1 MKKNKLILNRR
12 NFIKSSAAC
21 GCLFSLPGCST
32 VPVTGRKQLNWV
44 PDRMIK
50 YISDTYYYGFLD
62 DNYMRIEKDE
72 KYMNRIQDIAY
83 NIEKGI
89 QRYFEIENKDF
100 SKYKFDYEINVIR
113 DRRTLNAFAMAN
125 AKIVL
130 YSRIIDFAEDDDGV
144 AVIMGHE
151 MGHVVAK
158 HIHER
163 ISQRIT
169 WDILTLGVAELVAEL
184 GFFLPWSRKQESE
197 ADYLGI
203 NFMYLAGYDPNAASK
218 FWKKLDDYVKDV
230 KKYKQKSD
238 ALTEIKRNL
247 PQWTKTHP
255 SSEDRY
261 ENLKKWSVDVKQ
273 KYKGVI

>member
-1 MKKNKLILNRR
+1 MKKNKFILNRR

-50 YISDTYYYGFLD
+50 YISDSYYYDFLD

-72 KYMNRIQDIAY
+72 KYMKRIQDIAY

-89 QRYFEIENKDF
+89 QRYFEIEKKDF

-130 YSRIIDFAEDDDGV
+130 YSRIIDFAEDDDGI
-144 AVIMGHE
+144 AVIIGHE
-151 MGHVVAK
+151 MGHVVAH

-169 WDILTLGVAELVAEL
+169 WDVLTLGIAELVAEL

-203 NFMYLAGYDPNAASK
+203 NFMYLAGYDPDAASK
-218 FWKKLDDYVKDV
+218 FWKKLDGYVKDV

-238 ALTEIKRNL
+238 VLTEIKRNL

>member
-1 MKKNKLILNRR
+1 MKKNKFILNRR

-50 YISDTYYYGFLD
+50 YISDSYYYDFLD

-72 KYMNRIQDIAY
+72 KYMKRIQDIAY

-89 QRYFEIENKDF
+89 QRYFEIEKKDF

-130 YSRIIDFAEDDDGV
+130 YSRIIDFAEDDDGI
-144 AVIMGHE
+144 AVIIGHE
-151 MGHVVAK
+151 MGHVVAH

-169 WDILTLGVAELVAEL
+169 WDVLTLGIAELVAEL

-203 NFMYLAGYDPNAASK
+203 NFMYLAGYDPDAASK

-238 ALTEIKRNL
+238 VLTEIKRNL

>member
-1 MKKNKLILNRR
+1 MKKNKFILNRR

-50 YISDTYYYGFLD
+50 YISDSYYYDFLD

-72 KYMNRIQDIAY
+72 KYMKRIQDIAY

-89 QRYFEIENKDF
+89 QRYFEIEKKDF

-130 YSRIIDFAEDDDGV
+130 YSRIIDFAEDDDGI
-144 AVIMGHE
+144 AVIIGHE
-151 MGHVVAK
+151 MGHVVAH

-169 WDILTLGVAELVAEL
+169 WDVLTLGIAELVAEL

-238 ALTEIKRNL
+238 VLTEIKRNL

-273 KYKGVI
+273 KYKGLI